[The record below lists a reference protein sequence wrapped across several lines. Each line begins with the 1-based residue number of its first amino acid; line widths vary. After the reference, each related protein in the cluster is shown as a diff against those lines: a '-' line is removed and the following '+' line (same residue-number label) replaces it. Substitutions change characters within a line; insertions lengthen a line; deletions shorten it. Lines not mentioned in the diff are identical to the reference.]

1 MGFFILMFFLCLST
15 ISILPFLQA
24 IIIWKKKRIYLEE
37 KNVKFKTI
45 LKANYISNIRTV
57 ILFTVASL
65 CGLFFFIY
73 SYLIPILLVLDT
85 YITCDEKKYQKLEVN
100 ADKMWCI
107 TLISKIPLVIFLI
120 IITNQILAPRVYR

>member
-1 MGFFILMFFLCLST
+1 M
-15 ISILPFLQA
+15 
-24 IIIWKKKRIYLEE
+24 
-37 KNVKFKTI
+37 KFKTI

-107 TLISKIPLVIFLI
+107 TLISKIPLVIFVI
-120 IITNQILAPRVYR
+120 IITNQILAPRGYR